1 MSDIYCGNNAK
12 SNDIL
17 NGNKVIGT
25 RYGCLRKGIGK
36 GKNSPVDNNYIGEY
50 QAIDT
55 RKIYCGKSENL
66 PNGYDLMGN
75 LPQCLQKGIGI
86 GKKQKAIQYKNH
98 EVVQGQQE
106 KVVQGQQEKV
116 VQGQQE
122 KVIQGQQEKV
132 IQGQNRFYKIIIY
145 MTIYIILCTG
155 IFLALYFTKP
165 NFISDKKN
173 NTNVV
178 NTKKLLIYYIPIIVV
193 LGFIV
198 LIISKII

>member
-1 MSDIYCGNNAK
+1 MSNIYCGNNAK

-25 RYGCLRKGIGK
+25 RYDCLRKGIGK

-86 GKKQKAIQYKNH
+86 GKKQKAIQYKNQ
-98 EVVQGQQE
+98 EVVQGQHE
-106 KVVQGQQEKV
+106 EVV
-116 VQGQQE
+116 
-122 KVIQGQQEKV
+122 
-132 IQGQNRFYKIIIY
+132 QGQNRFYKIIIY

-155 IFLALYFTKP
+155 LFLALYFTKP

-193 LGFIV
+193 LGFIL
-198 LIISKII
+198 LIISKIF

>member
-17 NGNKVIGT
+17 SGNKVIGT

-86 GKKQKAIQYKNH
+86 GKKQKAIQYKNQEVVQGQQQEVVQGQQQ

-106 KVVQGQQEKV
+106 VV
-116 VQGQQE
+116 
-122 KVIQGQQEKV
+122 
-132 IQGQNRFYKIIIY
+132 QGQNRFYKIIIY

-198 LIISKII
+198 LIISKIF